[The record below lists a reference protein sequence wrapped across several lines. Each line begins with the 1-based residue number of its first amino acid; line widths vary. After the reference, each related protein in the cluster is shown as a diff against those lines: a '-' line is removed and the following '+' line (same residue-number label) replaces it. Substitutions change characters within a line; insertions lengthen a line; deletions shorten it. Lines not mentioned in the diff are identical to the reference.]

1 MKQDRKIIVVV
12 AVSAALMLV
21 LPAAVHIGSIAG
33 SPPVPV
39 ASSTGNSGEGSSK
52 DSANPAALSE
62 EYPLYKKARTVFAG
76 GGYEE
81 ARGIFEQIVGQQDV
95 PAQIMEDAWRK
106 LADCTYFQGNVGAMT
121 SYHKAVEYYHRIL
134 AFYPDPRPG
143 NDLVHYRLAK
153 SYEKLKYHQAAE
165 EQYREVVTKY
175 PSSPYM
181 EDVFS
186 GMGNMA
192 EEEGKFEYAI
202 NEYRS
207 YLFRNPDGKY
217 TKVASF
223 MVGDCYYRMGQTVN
237 AELWFRGAL
246 RKWPGVWDL
255 PPKILRNLGFHN
267 YQMKHYA
274 EAISLF
280 SLYVSL
286 YPKDSDSPYVMYS
299 LGHALAEKDQIVSA
313 LKVFQG
319 TIDQYPGTREARDS
333 AVSMIDLEVER
344 SRMKTKAPVVF
355 LGYDGYCDPLIAYDF
370 LLAKHP
376 QGELAEYLLYRKGY
390 TLSKWN
396 RSVDAVH
403 AFDRLLS
410 LNAKGKYSD
419 LGRRYL
425 KMAAALIVS
434 DYEKNDNHL
443 AVADVYFRSYGRHLP
458 ISDDYRTCY
467 RMARSL
473 VELGL
478 YADALV
484 LLKELIPREKD
495 PGRRDNLRIFAAE
508 INRREGRDQEAEAIL
523 VGLTEKSDSK
533 NQELASRSKRD
544 LASIY
549 FRRGEW
555 DKAVRTYG
563 GIGSAG
569 RSAMTALDYQRY
581 ARALY
586 ISKQYGQALTHYR
599 QAAKMVQDTPGRYS
613 PQLLSE
619 AYIGMG
625 DSLYRESKF
634 SDGLQMYQLARAGLR
649 ERRDLWWVDLRIGQG
664 YTRLN
669 NPELVGKTF
678 DEVKATTT
686 AGDAF
691 AVKMIDAW
699 KADALWSEQNRGL
712 LEQR

>member
-1 MKQDRKIIVVV
+1 MKWNRKSIIV
-12 AVSAALMLV
+12 AVLASLTLV

-33 SPPVPV
+33 SPPMPV
-39 ASSTGNSGEGSSK
+39 ASSTGNNGNEVSSK
-52 DSANPAALSE
+52 DSPNPAALSE
-62 EYPLYKKARTVFAG
+62 EYPLYKKALTVFAG

-81 ARGIFEQIVGQQDV
+81 ARGIFEQIVGQQNL
-95 PAQIMEDAWRK
+95 PAEIMEDAWRK
-106 LADCTYFQGNVGAMT
+106 LADCTYFLGNDDDLP
-121 SYHKAVEYYHRIL
+121 SYHKAVEYYNRIL
-134 AFYPDPRPG
+134 AFYPDPRSG

-153 SYEKLKYHQAAE
+153 SYEKLKYHQAAV

-186 GMGNMA
+186 GIGNMA
-192 EEEGKFEYAI
+192 EKEGRFEYAI
-202 NEYRS
+202 DEYRS
-207 YLFRNPDGKY
+207 YLSRNPDGKY
-217 TKVASF
+217 AKIASF
-223 MVGDCYYRMGQTVN
+223 MIGDCYYRMGQTVN

-246 RKWPGVWDL
+246 RNWPGVRDL
-255 PPKILRNLGFHN
+255 PRKILSDLGFHN
-267 YQMKHYA
+267 YQMKHYT

-286 YPKDSDSPYVMYS
+286 YPKDSNSPYVMYS
-299 LGHALAEKDQIVSA
+299 LGHALAEKDQIISA
-313 LKVFQG
+313 LKVFRG

-344 SRMKTKAPVVF
+344 SRMKTKVPVAF
-355 LGYDGYCDPLIAYDF
+355 LGYDGYGDPLMAYDSF
-370 LLAKHP
+370 LAKYP

-396 RSVDAVH
+396 RSVEAVH

-410 LNAKGKYSD
+410 LNSKGKYSD

-425 KMAAALIVS
+425 KTAAALIVS
-434 DYEKNDNHL
+434 EYEKNDNHL
-443 AVADVYFRSYGRHLP
+443 AVADIYFRSYGRHLP
-458 ISDDYRTCY
+458 VSDDYRTCY

-495 PGRRDNLRIFAAE
+495 PNRRDNLLIFMAE
-508 INRREGRDQEAEAIL
+508 IHRREGRDQEAEAIL

-563 GIGSAG
+563 DIGNAG

-581 ARALY
+581 ARALH
-586 ISKQYGQALTHYR
+586 ISRQYGQALTYYR
-599 QAAKMVQDTPGRYS
+599 QAAKMVQDAPGRYS

-625 DSLYRESKF
+625 ESLYRESNF

-678 DEVKATTT
+678 DDVKAAAT

-699 KADALWSEQNRGL
+699 KADALWNEQSRGS
-712 LEQR
+712 LE

>member
-1 MKQDRKIIVVV
+1 MKRKRKSIIV
-12 AVSAALMLV
+12 AVLAPVTLV
-21 LPAAVHIGSIAG
+21 LLAFVHIGSIAG
-33 SPPVPV
+33 SPPVTV
-39 ASSTGNSGEGSSK
+39 ATSAGNKGEVSAT
-52 DSANPAALSE
+52 DSQNPAALSE
-62 EYPLYKKARTVFAG
+62 EYPLYKKALTVFAG

-81 ARGIFEQIVGQQDV
+81 ARGIFEQIVGLQNL
-95 PAQIMEDAWRK
+95 PAEIMEDAWRK
-106 LADCTYFQGNVGAMT
+106 LAECTYFLGNDDSIT
-121 SYHKAVEYYHRIL
+121 TYHKAVEYYNRIL

-143 NDLVHYRLAK
+143 NDLIHYRLAK
-153 SYEKLKYHQAAE
+153 SYEKLKYHQAVE

-186 GMGNMA
+186 GIGNMA
-192 EEEGKFEYAI
+192 EKDGKYEYAI

-217 TKVASF
+217 TKIASF

-246 RKWPGVWDL
+246 RNWPGVREL
-255 PPKILRNLGFHN
+255 PRKVLRDLGFHD
-267 YQMKHYA
+267 YQMKNYA

-286 YPKDSDSPYVMYS
+286 YPKDTDSPYVMYS
-299 LGHALAEKDQIVSA
+299 LGHALAEKDQIISA

-344 SRMKTKAPVVF
+344 SRMKKKEPVAF
-355 LGYDGYCDPLIAYDF
+355 LGYDGYCDPLAAYDS
-370 LLAKHP
+370 LLAKYP

-396 RSVDAVH
+396 RSVEAVRVL
-403 AFDRLLS
+403 DRLLS

-419 LGRRYL
+419 LGRQYL
-425 KMAAALIVS
+425 KTTVALIVS
-434 DYEKNDNHL
+434 EYEKNDNHL
-443 AVADVYFRSYGRHLP
+443 AVADIYFRSYGRHLQV
-458 ISDDYRTCY
+458 SDDYRTCY

-495 PGRRDNLRIFAAE
+495 PNRRDNLRIFMAE
-508 INRREGRDQEAEAIL
+508 IHRREGRDQEAEAIL
-523 VGLTEKSDSK
+523 VGLTEKSNSN

-544 LASIY
+544 LAGIY
-549 FRRGEW
+549 FGRGEW
-555 DKAVRTYG
+555 DKAVRIYG
-563 GIGSAG
+563 DIAHAG
-569 RSAMTALDYQRY
+569 RLTMTALDYQRY
-581 ARALY
+581 AWALQ
-586 ISKQYGQALTHYR
+586 ISRQYGQALTYYR
-599 QAAKMVQDTPGRYS
+599 QAAKMVQDAPGRYS
-613 PQLLSE
+613 PQQLSE

-625 DSLYRESKF
+625 DSLYQESNF
-634 SDGLQMYQLARAGLR
+634 SNGLQMYQLARAGLR

-678 DEVKATTT
+678 DDVKAAAT
-686 AGDAF
+686 AGDEF

-699 KADALWSEQNRGL
+699 KADALWTEQNKGL
-712 LEQR
+712 LE

>member
-1 MKQDRKIIVVV
+1 MIVVM

-21 LPAAVHIGSIAG
+21 LSAAVHVGAIAG
-33 SPPVPV
+33 SLPAPT
-39 ASSTGNSGEGSSK
+39 ASSTEHSGETPSM
-52 DSANPAALSE
+52 DSPDPAALSE
-62 EYPLYKKARTVFAG
+62 EYPLYKKALTVFAG

-81 ARGIFEQIVGQQDV
+81 ARGIFEQIVGQQNL
-95 PAQIMEDAWRK
+95 PAQIVEDAWRK
-106 LADCTYFQGNVGAMT
+106 LADCSYFLGNIDATT
-121 SYHKAVEYYHRIL
+121 SDHKAVEYYNRIL

-153 SYEKLKYHQAAE
+153 SYEKLKYHQAAV
-165 EQYREVVTKY
+165 EQYREVIARY
-175 PSSPYM
+175 PSSPCI

-186 GMGNMA
+186 TIGNVA
-192 EEEGKFEYAI
+192 EKEGKLDYAI

-217 TKVASF
+217 AKIASF
-223 MVGDCYYRMGQTVN
+223 MIADCYYRMGQTVT

-246 RKWPGVWDL
+246 KKWPGVSDL
-255 PPKILRNLGFHN
+255 PRKTLRNLGFHN

-274 EAISLF
+274 EAISLL

-299 LGHALAEKDQIVSA
+299 LGYALAENDQIVSA
-313 LKVFQG
+313 LKVFRG

-344 SRMKTKAPVVF
+344 SRMKTRVPVVF
-355 LGYDGYCDPLIAYDF
+355 LGYDGYCDPLTAYDF

-396 RSVDAVH
+396 RPIEAVH

-425 KMAAALIVS
+425 KTAAALVVS
-434 DYEKNDNHL
+434 EYEKNDNHL

-458 ISDDYRTCY
+458 MSDDYRTCY

-478 YADALV
+478 YADALA

-523 VGLTEKSDSK
+523 VGLAEKSDSK

-549 FRRGEW
+549 FLRGEW
-555 DKAVRTYG
+555 DKAIRAYG
-563 GIGSAG
+563 DIGSAG

-586 ISKQYGQALTHYR
+586 ISRQYGQALTHYR
-599 QAAKMVQDTPGRYS
+599 QAAKMVQDAPGRYS

-619 AYIGMG
+619 TYIGMG
-625 DSLYRESKF
+625 DSFYRESNF
-634 SDGLQMYQLARAGLR
+634 TDGLQMYQLARAGLR
-649 ERRDLWWVDLRIGQG
+649 EGRDLWWVDLRIGQG

-678 DEVKATTT
+678 NEVKAATA

-699 KADALWSEQNRGL
+699 KADALWSEQSGRL
-712 LEQR
+712 LDQR

>member
-1 MKQDRKIIVVV
+1 M
-12 AVSAALMLV
+12 
-21 LPAAVHIGSIAG
+21 
-33 SPPVPV
+33 
-39 ASSTGNSGEGSSK
+39 
-52 DSANPAALSE
+52 
-62 EYPLYKKARTVFAG
+62 TVFAG
-76 GGYEE
+76 GAYEE
-81 ARGIFEQIVGQQDV
+81 ARGIFEQIVGQQDL
-95 PAQIMEDAWRK
+95 PARLMEDAWRN
-106 LADCTYFQGNVGAMT
+106 LADCAYFLGNTEAAA
-121 SYHKAVEYYHRIL
+121 SYHKAVEYYNRIL

-143 NDLVHYRLAK
+143 NDLIHYRLAK
-153 SYEKLKYHQAAE
+153 SYEKLKYHQAAM
-165 EQYREVVTKY
+165 EQYREVVAKY
-175 PSSPYM
+175 PASPYM

-186 GMGNMA
+186 GIGNMA
-192 EEEGKFEYAI
+192 EKEGGFEYAI

-207 YLFRNPDGKY
+207 YLFRNPGGKY
-217 TKVASF
+217 AGIASF
-223 MVGDCYYRMGQTVN
+223 MIGDCYYRMGQTVN

-255 PPKILRNLGFHN
+255 PRKILRNLGFHT

-313 LKVFQG
+313 LKVFRG

-333 AVSMIDLEVER
+333 AVSMIDLAVER
-344 SRMKTKAPVVF
+344 SRMKKKAPVVF
-355 LGYDGYCDPLIAYDF
+355 LGYDGYSDPLMAYDL

-396 RSVDAVH
+396 RPVEAVR
-403 AFDRLLS
+403 ALDRLLS

-425 KMAAALIVS
+425 KMAAALVVS
-434 DYEKNDNHL
+434 GYEKSGDHL

-458 ISDDYRTCY
+458 MSDDYRTCY

-484 LLKELIPREKD
+484 LLKELIPRETD
-495 PGRRDNLRIFAAE
+495 PDRRDNLRIFMAE
-508 INRREGRDQEAEAIL
+508 INRREGRDREAEAIL
-523 VGLTEKSDSK
+523 VGLKEKGDSI
-533 NQELASRSKRD
+533 NRELASRSKRD
-544 LASIY
+544 LANIY
-549 FRRGEW
+549 FLRGEW
-555 DKAVRTYG
+555 DKAVRAYAD
-563 GIGSAG
+563 IARAG
-569 RSAMTALDYQRY
+569 RSVMTALDYQRY
-581 ARALY
+581 ARALH
-586 ISKQYGQALTHYR
+586 ISGQYEQAVAQYR
-599 QAAKMVQDTPGRYS
+599 QAARMVQETPGRYS

-625 DSLYRESKF
+625 DSLYRESNF
-634 SDGLQMYQLARAGLR
+634 SDGLQMYQLARTGLR

-664 YTRLN
+664 HTRLD
-669 NPELVGKTF
+669 NPELVRKTF

-686 AGDAF
+686 DSDAF
-691 AVKMIDAW
+691 AVKMMDAW
-699 KADALWSEQNRGL
+699 KADA
-712 LEQR
+712 